1 MEEQMYHNA
10 EILLPRKKKVWEAFH
25 SNTFRIFD
33 ETLPERLDPLR
44 VYQNHRRPVMDPKE
58 SRSAPQPHSS
68 GFIRTNVRLLNQP
81 IAYMRTK
88 RTEQSDWWSDS
99 REEAEPVTPAYSR
112 ASTQRS
118 DFQPIRDTPVREPQT
133 SRAAAR
139 GIIPALSSL
148 DRSENLTDQRPE

>member
-68 GFIRTNVRLLNQP
+68 GFIRTN
-81 IAYMRTK
+81 
-88 RTEQSDWWSDS
+88 SDWWSDS